1 MSDAEAVMWAVEKDP
16 ALRSDFCNLTIVDCR
31 PTDER
36 LLATLERALASI
48 PRLRQRVI
56 GAPLRIVP
64 PEFADDPTLD
74 VNAHIRVVAV
84 PPPGDERALLDLCG
98 ALAEQPL
105 DRARPLWEF
114 TLIDGL
120 PDGRAALL
128 QKVHHAITDGVG
140 GLRLSL
146 ALVDFERDP
155 ERASN
160 VGPQAEASDEVSTR
174 RDTPLG
180 VARRSVS
187 DATTRGIGAARG
199 AIGMA
204 AGVITRPTQLP
215 GRATSAARF
224 VGSFHRQALVTN
236 AARSDVMTDRSLRRR
251 FDTLELSLP
260 AMHSAAQ
267 HFGGSINDAFVT
279 GLASA
284 LGRYHRRLGSTV
296 SELRLA
302 MPVSTRTHDDRET
315 TNAFVP
321 ARVLV
326 PIQPAYDIPAL
337 FTEVS
342 RRLGVA
348 KREDA
353 LHAAGGLAALASPLP
368 TSLLVAVTRSQTRTI
383 DFAAS
388 NLRGSPVPLFLAG
401 SRIVASYPFGP
412 RTACALNVTML
423 SYCDDLH
430 LGLNIDPAAITD
442 VDSFLGDVAAAYL
455 DVAAYA
461 ER

>member
-16 ALRSDFCNLTIVDCR
+16 ALRSDFCNLTILDQR
-31 PTDER
+31 PSDER
-36 LLATLERALASI
+36 LLDTLERALASI

-56 GAPLRIVP
+56 AAPLRIVP
-64 PEFADDPTLD
+64 PEFADDPTFD
-74 VNAHIRVVAV
+74 VNAHVRVVAV
-84 PPPGDERALLDLCG
+84 PPPSDERALLDLCG

-140 GLRLSL
+140 ALRLSL
-146 ALVDFERDP
+146 ALVDFERNP
-155 ERASN
+155 ERSS
-160 VGPQAEASDEVSTR
+160 GEAPAPVVANAR

-187 DATTRGIGAARG
+187 DATSRGFGAARG
-199 AIGMA
+199 AIGKA
-204 AGVITRPTQLP
+204 AGVITRPNELP
-215 GRATSAARF
+215 GRATSAARL
-224 VGSFHRQALVTN
+224 VGSLQRQALVTN
-236 AARSDVMTDRSLRRR
+236 AARSDVMTGRSLRRR
-251 FDTLELSLP
+251 FDVLELSLP
-260 AMHSAAQ
+260 AIHSASQ
-267 HFGGSINDAFVT
+267 HLGGSINDGFVT

-284 LGRYHRRLGSTV
+284 LGRYHERLGSTAA
-296 SELRLA
+296 ELRVA
-302 MPVSTRTHDDRET
+302 MPVNTRAPGDRET
-315 TNAFVP
+315 TNAFAP

-326 PIQPAYDIPAL
+326 PIQPADDIPAL
-337 FTEVS
+337 FSGVS
-342 RRLGVA
+342 SRLGVA
-348 KREDA
+348 KTEDA

-388 NLRGSPVPLFLAG
+388 NLRGSPVPLYVSGA
-401 SRIVASYPFGP
+401 RIMAAYPFGP

-442 VDSFLGDVAAAYL
+442 IEGFLGDVTAAYTDL
-455 DVAAYA
+455 ASYG
-461 ER
+461 